1 MGLPISIYY
10 AKVADKK
17 NFMQLKGDDCKW
29 SVVVAQ
35 LCIGF
40 PHLQVL
46 KDHGLFHLHS
56 R

>member
-1 MGLPISIYY
+1 MRKYGMGLPISIYY

-17 NFMQLKGDDCKW
+17 NYMQLKGDDCKW
-29 SVVVAQ
+29 SVVAQ

-46 KDHGLFHLHS
+46 KDHD
-56 R
+56 